1 MSEHSLV
8 LDIVIRLLRLLGCPH
23 ACGEKMVQLVIV
35 IVIVIVIFFKTFNS
49 STKVWGSAEFLRG
62 QCIALLTRLL
72 WTDKK
77 QFKWSVARPHP
88 QNISISGSSP
98 TWWSSAPSTSSST
111 SSTPTSA
118 SAPSSPTR
126 SPRASRTPTGKPAP
140 QLTIITPSWQRSW

>member
-23 ACGEKMVQLVIV
+23 ACGEKMVQL
-35 IVIVIVIFFKTFNS
+35 VIVIFFKTFNS

-77 QFKWSVARPHP
+77 QFKWSVARPHS

-118 SAPSSPTR
+118 SAPSFPTH
-126 SPRASRTPTGKPAP
+126 SHPASLTLDKPDP
-140 QLTIITPSWQRSW
+140 VLTIT

>member
-23 ACGEKMVQLVIV
+23 ACGEKMVQLVIVIAIV

-98 TWWSSAPSTSSST
+98 TWWSSAHSTSSST

-118 SAPSSPTR
+118 SAPSSTTLSPPASPTLV
-126 SPRASRTPTGKPAP
+126 SPA
-140 QLTIITPSWQRSW
+140 QLTTTQRQRSW